1 MILAWR
7 REPLPGHLRSLRAS
21 DPCAPKIPGR
31 LRGVIRRAA
40 ELRRMDIARTD
51 TAGRPEVR
59 LSFSGDG
66 GTLFGIHIIN
76 LLLGIVTL
84 GIYYFWGKVRVQRF
98 LHSQM
103 EFDGDRFAYHGT
115 GVELLVGFLKTLG
128 LVVLGMIGL
137 ALLQLFGARPETV
150 AVATLLIY
158 PVLLVVIPVAIAGSR
173 RYRLSRASWRGIR
186 FSFRGQT
193 GAFVKMFVS
202 GALLTV
208 ITFGL
213 YYPFFYNNMWRFLIS
228 NTYYGTVRFEFDGS
242 GADLFGSFLLAVVLT
257 PLTLGLYW
265 FWFTAHRQR
274 YMWTRTSF
282 AAARFRCT
290 VTGGRLFRLTLGNGL
305 LLFITLGLAF
315 PWVQARNIRFLCGTL
330 AVEGLPEMDAI
341 RQEAQAASP
350 TGEAIADFLGLD
362 FPGLAPGW

>member
-1 MILAWR
+1 
-7 REPLPGHLRSLRAS
+7 
-21 DPCAPKIPGR
+21 
-31 LRGVIRRAA
+31 
-40 ELRRMDIARTD
+40 MDIARTD
-51 TAGRPEVR
+51 TTGGPEAQ
-59 LSFSGDG
+59 LSFHGDG

-103 EFDGDRFAYHGT
+103 EFNGDRFAYHGT
-115 GVELLVGFLKTLG
+115 SVELLVGFLKTLG
-128 LVVLGMIGL
+128 LVVLGVIGL
-137 ALLQLFGARPETV
+137 ALLQILGARPDVV

-158 PVLLVVIPVAIAGSR
+158 SVLLVVIPVTIAGSR

-186 FSFRGQT
+186 FSFRGQA
-193 GAFVKMFVS
+193 GAFVRMFVS

-213 YYPFFYNNMWRFLIS
+213 YYPFFYNNMWRFLIG
-228 NTYYGTVRFEFDGS
+228 NTYYGTQRFEFDGT

-257 PLTLGLYW
+257 PFTLGLYW
-265 FWFTAHRQR
+265 FWFAAHRQR
-274 YMWTRTSF
+274 YMWARTSLL
-282 AAARFRCT
+282 AGRFRCT
-290 VTGGRLFRLTLGNGL
+290 VTGGRLFRLTLGNVL
-305 LLFITLGLAF
+305 LLVITLGLAL

-330 AVEGLPEMDAI
+330 TVEGLLEMDAI

-350 TGEAIADFLGLD
+350 TGEAMADFLGLD

>member
-1 MILAWR
+1 
-7 REPLPGHLRSLRAS
+7 
-21 DPCAPKIPGR
+21 
-31 LRGVIRRAA
+31 
-40 ELRRMDIARTD
+40 MDVARVGP
-51 TAGRPEVR
+51 AGRQESK
-59 LSFSGDG
+59 LSFHGDG
-66 GTLFGIHIIN
+66 VTLFGIHIVN
-76 LLLGIVTL
+76 LLLSIVTL

-128 LVVLGMIGL
+128 LVVLGAIGL

-150 AVATLLIY
+150 ALATLLIY
-158 PVLLVVIPVAIAGSR
+158 LVMLVVVPVAIAGSR

-193 GAFVKMFVS
+193 GAFVKMFVR

-213 YYPFFYNNMWRFLIS
+213 YYPFFYNDMWRFLIGD
-228 NTYYGTVRFEFDGS
+228 TYYGTQRFEFDGS
-242 GADLFGSFLLAVVLT
+242 GADLFGRFLLAVVLT

-265 FWFTAHRQR
+265 FWFAAHRQR
-274 YMWTRTSF
+274 YMWEHTAF
-282 AAARFRCT
+282 ASARFRCT
-290 VTGGRLFRLTLGNGL
+290 VTGGRLFRLSLGNGL
-305 LLFITLGLAF
+305 LLVITLGLALS
-315 PWVQARNIRFLCGTL
+315 WVRARNIRFLCNTL
-330 AVEGLPEMDAI
+330 AVEGPLEMDAI

>member
-1 MILAWR
+1 
-7 REPLPGHLRSLRAS
+7 
-21 DPCAPKIPGR
+21 
-31 LRGVIRRAA
+31 
-40 ELRRMDIARTD
+40 MDISRTGA
-51 TAGRPEVR
+51 AGGSETR
-59 LSFSGDG
+59 LSFHGDG
-66 GTLFGIHIIN
+66 GTLFGIHIVN
-76 LLLGIVTL
+76 LFLSIITL
-84 GIYYFWGKVRVQRF
+84 GVYYFWGKVRVQRF

-115 GVELLVGFLKTLG
+115 GVELLLGFLKTLG
-128 LVVLGMIGL
+128 LVVLGVIGL
-137 ALLQLFGARPETV
+137 ALLQLPGARPETI

-158 PVLLVVIPVAIAGSR
+158 LVLLVVIPVAIAGSR

-193 GAFVKMFVS
+193 GAFVRMFVS

-213 YYPFFYNNMWRFLIS
+213 YYPFFYNNMWRFLIG
-228 NTYYGTVRFEFDGS
+228 NTYYGTQRFEFDGT
-242 GADLFGSFLLAVVLT
+242 GADLFGKFLLAVVLT

-265 FWFTAHRQR
+265 FWFAAHRQR

-305 LLFITLGLAF
+305 LLFVTLGLAL
-315 PWVQARNIRFLCGTL
+315 PWVRARNIRFLCGTL
-330 AVEGLPEMDAI
+330 AAEGLLEMDAV